1 MKLSEITV
9 SDVGCYLRLEKDQ
22 VKANAKQ
29 LTAIMEAAKR
39 YIVSYTGLTTEEL
52 DDYDDLW
59 LAFMVLCQDMFDNRT
74 MYPDAKGSGSANR
87 VVESILG
94 MHAGNLL

>member
-9 SDVGCYLRLEKDQ
+9 SDVAAYLRLEKD
-22 VKANAKQ
+22 KTCTKP
-29 LTAIMEAAKR
+29 LKAIMEAAKR
-39 YIVSYTGLTTEEL
+39 YIVGYTGLTTEEL

-59 LAFMVLCQDMFDNRT
+59 PAFMVLCQDMFDNRT

-94 MHAGNLL
+94 MHARNLL